1 MQKPDHDHHTRP
13 SSDARD
19 IPTVSYRF
27 PNGDLVELLYDR
39 GAKRTALAYCH
50 GGEVTITDTVA
61 TSDGAP
67 LIPVPARNNLI
78 AHRAVLLP
86 ERPEDFGSVNDLV
99 TAIDRYLYRF
109 VDCSDNFRQLAAHY
123 ILLSWVYD
131 AFNELPYLRLRGD
144 YGSGKTRAL
153 IVIGSVCY
161 KPFFASGASTVSP
174 IFHTLDTFRGTLILD
189 EADFRMSDAKAEL
202 VKILNNG
209 NVRGFPV
216 LRAQLTP
223 QKTFDPRAFTVFGPK
238 VVAMRQS
245 FDDQALESRFLTE
258 AMGAKRLRSDIPI
271 NLPARQEEEATH
283 LRNKLL
289 AYRFAMLSSTA
300 VDPALCDATLSPR
313 LNQIL
318 LPLLSIVENPGV
330 RDQIREAAHGV
341 ERELAVERASTS
353 EAALLAA
360 LAELIAEGEQSAI
373 PVADITKRF
382 VERSGS
388 DFDRPITNR
397 YVGYLLRK
405 RLNIAT
411 YKTHGV
417 YAVYVP
423 DKTTLDLL
431 CTKYGIASDAR
442 QDTKA

>member
-1 MQKPDHDHHTRP
+1 MPEDDHPTQP
-13 SSDARD
+13 SSDTRD

-27 PNGDLVELLYDR
+27 RNGDLVELVYDDK
-39 GAKRTALAYCH
+39 AKRTALAH
-50 GGEVTITDTVA
+50 GQSGEVTITDSVVA
-61 TSDGAP
+61 HDGGR
-67 LIPVPARNNLI
+67 LVPVPARNNLI
-78 AHRAVLLP
+78 THRAVLLP
-86 ERPEDFGSVNDLV
+86 ERPEDFDSVSDLV
-99 TAIDRYLYRF
+99 SAIDQYLYRY
-109 VDCSDNFRQLAAHY
+109 VDCSDRFRALAAHY

-153 IVIGSVCY
+153 IVIGSLCY

-189 EADFRMSDAKAEL
+189 EADFRMSDEKAEL

-216 LRAQLTP
+216 LRAQMTP

-258 AMGAKRLRSDIPI
+258 AMGGRQLRSDIPI
-271 NLPARQEEEATH
+271 NLPVQQEEEATH
-283 LRNKLL
+283 LRNRLL
-289 AYRFAMLSSTA
+289 TYRFRRLPSIA
-300 VDPALCDATLSPR
+300 VDPSLNDPTLSPR

-318 LPLLSIVENPGV
+318 LPLLSIVDDADV
-330 RDQIREAAHGV
+330 RERIKEAAHGV

-360 LAELIAEGEQSAI
+360 LCELLGEGERDAI

-417 YAVYVP
+417 YALRVP
-423 DKTTLDLL
+423 DKSTLDLL
-431 CTKYGIASDAR
+431 CTKYGTSSEDR
-442 QDTKA
+442 QATKA